1 MSLRGFSL
9 HLSCGLLINCG
20 HILIFISLS
29 SFVISIKISILN
41 SWLILGHFLFLFL
54 FLSIS
59 SKLLSSIFFFLTSFP
74 LNHLWGII
82 FHAWW
87 SISVLWFLYL
97 SSYIKNFIFCLI
109 WSNLTICYFSSISF
123 QFRSRGGSN
132 YQLQSLIQ
140 FYQFY
145 PQIFQVK
152 IYLYSLSWCVPESTT
167 HLGCFVIANRSHTSI
182 SFFDYMCSRIDHTLV
197 KEGQMYA
204 P

>member
-9 HLSCGLLINCG
+9 HLYCGLLINFV
-20 HILIFISLS
+20 HVLIFISLS
-29 SFVISIKISILN
+29 SFMISIEISILN
-41 SWLILGHFLFLFL
+41 SWLILEH

-87 SISVLWFLYL
+87 STLVLWFLYL
-97 SSYIKNFIFCLI
+97 SSYIKNFIFCSI
-109 WSNLTICYFSSISF
+109 WSNLMICYFSSISF
-123 QFRSRGGSN
+123 RFWSRGGSN

-145 PQIFQVK
+145 PRLFQVK
-152 IYLYSLSWCVPESTT
+152 IYLYSLSWCVPKSTT
-167 HLGCFVIANRSHTSI
+167 HLGCFVIPNRSHTSI
-182 SFFDYMCSRIDHTLV
+182 SFFDYMCSQIEHTLV

>member
-9 HLSCGLLINCG
+9 HLYCELLINYG
-20 HILIFISLS
+20 HVLIFISLS

-41 SWLILGHFLFLFL
+41 SWLFWGIFFSSF
-54 FLSIS
+54 FYLSIS

-87 SISVLWFLYL
+87 SILVLWFLYL

-109 WSNLTICYFSSISF
+109 WSKLSISYFSSISF
-123 QFRSRGGSN
+123 RFRSRGGSN

-145 PQIFQVK
+145 PWLFQVK
-152 IYLYSLSWCVPESTT
+152 FYLYSLSWCVPESTT
-167 HLGCFVIANRSHTSI
+167 HLGCFVIPNRSHTSI
-182 SFFDYMCSRIDHTLV
+182 SFFDYMCSQIDHTLV

>member
-9 HLSCGLLINCG
+9 HLYYGLLINCD
-20 HILIFISLS
+20 HVLIFISLS
-29 SFVISIKISILN
+29 CFVISIKISILN

-87 SISVLWFLYL
+87 STLVLWFLYL
-97 SSYIKNFIFCLI
+97 SSYIKKFIFCSI
-109 WSNLTICYFSSISF
+109 WSNLMICYFSSISF
-123 QFRSRGGSN
+123 QFRSQGGSN

-140 FYQFY
+140 FINF
-145 PQIFQVK
+145 I
-152 IYLYSLSWCVPESTT
+152 LD
-167 HLGCFVIANRSHTSI
+167 
-182 SFFDYMCSRIDHTLV
+182 FFKSKFICIICHDVFPSQPHIWVVLWSRIDFTFQFRSLT
-197 KEGQMYA
+197 
-204 P
+204 